1 MNLINIL
8 AIFMGGVC
16 YALAGFLKNYARGE
30 RFDPSRISKTLII
43 AGVMATINSLLGLDS
58 YQGLEQLIVAG
69 AGQTMLVEYL
79 LKIAHH
85 FLESRSE
92 RWLG

>member
-1 MNLINIL
+1 MNLMSIL

-30 RFDPSRISKTLII
+30 RFDPSKISKTLLI
-43 AGVMATINSLLGLDS
+43 AGVMATMNSILGLDS

-69 AGQTMLVEYL
+69 AGQTMLIEYL

-85 FLESRSE
+85 LLESRSE

>member
-1 MNLINIL
+1 MNLINVL
-8 AIFMGGVC
+8 VIFMGGVC

-43 AGVMATINSLLGLDS
+43 AGVMATMNSLLGLDS
-58 YQGLEQLIVAG
+58 YRGLDQLIVAG

-79 LKIAHH
+79 LKIVHRL
-85 FLESRSE
+85 LESRSE

>member
-1 MNLINIL
+1 MNLINVL

-79 LKIAHH
+79 LKIAHRL
-85 FLESRSE
+85 LESRSE

>member
-1 MNLINIL
+1 MNLINVL
-8 AIFMGGVC
+8 VIFMGGVC

-43 AGVMATINSLLGLDS
+43 AGVMATMNSLLGLDS
-58 YQGLEQLIVAG
+58 YRGLDQLIVAG

-79 LKIAHH
+79 LKTAHR

>member
-1 MNLINIL
+1 MNLIKVL
-8 AIFMGGVC
+8 VIFIGGIC

-30 RFDPSRISKTLII
+30 RFDSSKISKTIII
-43 AGVMATINSLLGLDS
+43 AGFMATMNSLLGLDS
-58 YQGLEQLIVAG
+58 YRGLDQLIVAG

-79 LKIAHH
+79 LKIVHR

>member
-1 MNLINIL
+1 MNLMSTL
-8 AIFMGGVC
+8 AIFIGGVC

-30 RFDPSRISKTLII
+30 RFDPSKISKTLII
-43 AGVMATINSLLGLDS
+43 AGVMATMNSILGLDS

-69 AGQTMLVEYL
+69 AGQTMLIEYL

-85 FLESRSE
+85 LLESRSE

>member
-1 MNLINIL
+1 MNLMSIL
-8 AIFMGGVC
+8 TIFIGGAC

-30 RFDPSRISKTLII
+30 RFDPSKISKTLII
-43 AGVMATINSLLGLDS
+43 AGVMAAMNSLLGLDS
-58 YQGLEQLIVAG
+58 YRGLERLIVAG
-69 AGQTMLVEYL
+69 AGQTMLIEYL
-79 LKIAHH
+79 LKIIHR

>member
-1 MNLINIL
+1 MNLMSIL

-30 RFDPSRISKTLII
+30 RFDPSKISKTLLI
-43 AGVMATINSLLGLDS
+43 AGVMATMNSILGLDS

-69 AGQTMLVEYL
+69 AGQTMLIEYL
-79 LKIAHH
+79 LKIAHRL
-85 FLESRSE
+85 LESRSE